1 MESPYAGKEINKG
14 CGHVDKIVAM
24 YDNLG
29 IMTRS
34 IPKKSQTMLEISH
47 LLGFPEILPTV
58 GSSVPSVFFTSIA
71 AEMGLPTVN
80 GMPAM
85 AKKIIENAHLA
96 WHEEFSSELAPSG
109 GGGTVTA
116 LGLLQVKNAVLVWQG
131 KIAEPLPSEIIFED
145 WQPSEKW
152 LEIRK
157 SLPKELREVIMRPGA
172 AEFRDLVLTE
182 YDKQCVVTGYRAI
195 EAIDIAHIVPYY
207 GPESDELQNAIP
219 LRADIHRLFDQG
231 LVRIEYDSSI
241 RKYMVKIHDFIFDDY
256 SDYHNKALI
265 LPHDA
270 LSVPSRSALLE
281 KQKLHKHLW
290 QTI

>member
-1 MESPYAGKEINKG
+1 
-14 CGHVDKIVAM
+14 M

-47 LLGFPEILPTV
+47 LLGIPEILPTV

-71 AEMGLPTVN
+71 SEMGLPTVN

-85 AKKIIENAHLA
+85 AKIIILNAHLT
-96 WHEEFSSELAPSG
+96 WHDEFSSELAPSG

-116 LGLLQVKNAVLVWQG
+116 LGLMQVKNAVLVWQG
-131 KIAEPLPSEIIFED
+131 KDPEPLPAEVIFED
-145 WQPSEKW
+145 WEPNKNW

-157 SLPKELREVIMRPGA
+157 TLPKEVREVTMRPGA
-172 AEFRDLVLTE
+172 AAFRDLVLTE
-182 YDKQCVVTGYRAI
+182 YDNQCVVTGYRAI

-207 GPESDELQNAIP
+207 GPESDEIQNAIP

-241 RKYMVKIHDFIFDDY
+241 RKYIVKMHDFILDDY

-270 LSVPSRSALLE
+270 LSFPSRSALLE

-290 QTI
+290 QII